1 MASIFTRF
9 NDRVADVKRNSFD
22 LSFQN
27 NLTMKF
33 GALYPVFC
41 KEVIPGDTFKIT
53 PTFAL
58 EFMPMVF
65 PVQTRMRANLHFF
78 YVRNR
83 NLWKDF
89 MDFIGD
95 TKQDLDPP
103 YVDVTNNFDNVCKTC
118 SLGDYLGIPTTLV
131 GAFGTGVPQTFA
143 VGDYYQTKLIDVY
156 YNNGHTFPNQTDKSL
171 QTIDGVAEYLV
182 NTPKAFESNFLN
194 IDIPSANW
202 NCYWTCVTQEYGPLN
217 VADYINGFE
226 FSFNVHWNETGNKI
240 DFSSIRNSFMALIRI
255 LGTVGDGHE
264 DLDLYLGL
272 SPEYNKTGVIF
283 RMPSDSDTDYVQYSY
298 SITPVADLVRQLRE
312 FNYSHPKVQFSIQ
325 TTILMPNFNPV
336 ADDPT
341 YPVTSVSNPERI
353 VLGTVSDNDF
363 LPYINGD
370 WSISRYTYA
379 SADLTKDKS
388 PYGYNND
395 QLKISALP
403 FRAYESVYNAFY
415 RDQRNNPFMI
425 NGVPEYNK
433 YIPTQDGGF
442 DSTPYTLRYR
452 NWEQDFLT
460 TAVQSP
466 QQGIAPLVG
475 ITSLGTMTFADDNG
489 SYQVQAEFGED
500 GETITSFKVL
510 DKGIPNANI
519 RSLVDMVSSG
529 ISINDLRNVNSLQR
543 WLEANM
549 RKGLRYK
556 DQVKAHYNVDIRY
569 DELDMPEFIG
579 GCSEDVRI
587 NMVTQTSSDVPD
599 SPLGS
604 YAGQATCV
612 GTSNSKISHY
622 CDEHGFIVGILS
634 VTPVPNYSQLLPKH
648 FIKRNV
654 LDYFFPEFGHI
665 GFQPIRYN
673 EVCPV
678 QAYNDNPASLNDTFG
693 YQRAWYDYLAST
705 DEVHGLFRTE
715 LKNYVMNR
723 VFNLKPELS
732 ESFLLVDPAQL
743 NEVFA
748 STLDNDD
755 KILGQVYF
763 DVKADRPIPM
773 FGIPRLE

>member
-1 MASIFTRF
+1 MASIFTRS

-83 NLWKDF
+83 NLWEDF

-95 TKQDLDPP
+95 TKQDLDSP
-103 YVDVTNNFDNVCKTC
+103 YVDVVNNFDNVCKTC

-131 GAFGTGVPQTFA
+131 GAFGTGVPQSFSA
-143 VGDYYQTKLIDVY
+143 VDFYRTKLIDVY

-171 QTIDGVAEYLV
+171 QSIAGVAEYLV
-182 NTPKAFESNFLN
+182 NTPKAFDNNFFTTDSPDTN
-194 IDIPSANW
+194 S
-202 NCYWTCVTQEYGPLN
+202 NCYWTCVVGEQGPLEIG
-217 VADYINGFE
+217 DYINGFE
-226 FSFNVHWNETGNKI
+226 FSFNVNWNEVGDKI
-240 DFSSIRNSFMALIRI
+240 DFSSVRNSFMALLHI
-255 LGTVGDGHE
+255 TDSD

-272 SPEYNKTGVIF
+272 SPLYNKENVIF
-283 RMPSDSDTDYVQYSY
+283 RSPSDSGTDYLSYRY
-298 SITPVADLVRQLRE
+298 SITSTADLVQQLRE
-312 FNYSHPKVQFSIQ
+312 YYFTHPNAKLNFGVSLLI
-325 TTILMPNFNPV
+325 PNLNPV

-341 YPVTSVSNPERI
+341 YPVTSVSNPER
-353 VLGTVSDNDF
+353 VFLGDYDGSGGYTVHID
-363 LPYINGD
+363 GD
-370 WSISRYTYA
+370 WSVSSFTYD
-379 SADLTKDKS
+379 SKDLTKDKS
-388 PYGYNND
+388 PYGYNTN

-403 FRAYESVYNAFY
+403 FRAYESIYNAFY
-415 RDQRNNPFMI
+415 RDQRNNPFMLD
-425 NGVPEYNK
+425 GVPEYNK
-433 YIPTQDGGF
+433 YISTKKGGF

-489 SYQVQAEFGED
+489 SYQVQAEFADD

-556 DQVKAHYNVDIRY
+556 DQVKAHFNVDVRY

-587 NMVTQTSSDVPD
+587 NMVTQTSSDVEG

-612 GTSNSKISHY
+612 GTSNHKISHY
-622 CDEHGFIVGILS
+622 CDEHGFIIGILS

-648 FIKRNV
+648 LIKRNV

-678 QAYNDNPASLNDTFG
+678 QAYNDDPASLNDTFG

-705 DEVHGLFRTE
+705 DEVHGLFRTS
-715 LKNYVMNR
+715 LRNYVMNR

-748 STLDNDD
+748 STLENDD
-755 KILGQVYF
+755 KIIGQVYF
-763 DVKADRPIPM
+763 DVEAYRPIPQ

>member
-1 MASIFTRF
+1 MASIFTRS

-58 EFMPMVF
+58 EFLPMVF

-103 YVDVTNNFDNVCKTC
+103 YVDAATNFDDICKTC

-131 GAFGTGVPQTFA
+131 GSYGTGKSTLFTKEDVHASLAVDRTGSNGLGVMFATLSSMQRTFA
-143 VGDYYQTKLIDVY
+143 TSPRSSLTSYFSSSAAANTTTLAAAKKVLNSYRVGDLF
-156 YNNGHTFPNQTDKSL
+156 NGIYVHYEVASNDSKNMSSLVSSFGFFLSVKQTDTYLADIFCSPGSGLTGVSYVSSVSADGTVISYDYYIKPDSL
-171 QTIDGVAEYLV
+171 FIQ
-182 NTPKAFESNFLN
+182 S
-194 IDIPSANW
+194 
-202 NCYWTCVTQEYGPLN
+202 
-217 VADYINGFE
+217 
-226 FSFNVHWNETGNKI
+226 
-240 DFSSIRNSFMALIRI
+240 I
-255 LGTVGDGHE
+255 LGAV
-264 DLDLYLGL
+264 
-272 SPEYNKTGVIF
+272 
-283 RMPSDSDTDYVQYSY
+283 PSDEPDG
-298 SITPVADLVRQLRE
+298 LVTLE
-312 FNYSHPKVQFSIQ
+312 VNFVLPNLLP
-325 TTILMPNFNPV
+325 TINDKQGSL
-336 ADDPT
+336 
-341 YPVTSVSNPERI
+341 SNPKGI
-353 VLGTVSDNDF
+353 ALGTAGTQGIVNPFVSGN
-363 LPYINGD
+363 LT
-370 WSISRYTYA
+370 ISPVSSDSVPLDST
-379 SADLTKDKS
+379 TS
-388 PYGYNND
+388 PYFGPVD
-395 QLKISALP
+395 GEESESRRLKISALP

-415 RDQRNNPFMI
+415 RDSRNNPFMI
-425 NGVPEYNK
+425 DGVPEYNK
-433 YIPTQDGGF
+433 YIPTQEGGK
-442 DSTPYTLRYR
+442 DSTTYTLRYR

-579 GCSEDVRI
+579 GTSEDVRI
-587 NMVTQTSSDVPD
+587 NMVTQTSSDVEG

-612 GTSNSKISHY
+612 GTSNHKISHY
-622 CDEHGFIVGILS
+622 CDEHGFIIGILS

-648 FIKRNV
+648 LIKRNV

-678 QAYNDNPASLNDTFG
+678 QAYNADPDSLNDTFG

-705 DEVHGLFRTE
+705 DEVHGLFRTS
-715 LKNYVMNR
+715 LRKYVMNR
-723 VFNLKPELS
+723 VFDLKPSLS
-732 ESFLLVDPAQL
+732 ESFLLVDPKQL

-748 STLDNDD
+748 STLENDD
-755 KILGQVYF
+755 KIIGQVYF
-763 DVKADRPIPM
+763 DVEAYRPIPQ